1 MKDNETFIREI
12 YEKASLCQK
21 KEYEEKKK
29 RKGFYV
35 YKKYW
40 IASGTIVMASLLF
53 GIGLWQYEGKKAVTA
68 ETTETASLFNE
79 QIKTFRQDVAISI
92 EVVAMI
98 QKVEQNGSVGTAT
111 IQIEKKNDVFQEGT
125 SLEVSFN
132 PTWLDFTMVAG
143 EKTTLVLEQK
153 GDGTFAI
160 VGGKNGI

>member
-35 YKKYW
+35 HKKYW
-40 IASGTIVMASLLF
+40 IASGTLIMASFLF
-53 GIGLWQYEGKKAVTA
+53 GIGLWQYEGKKAETA
-68 ETTETASLFNE
+68 ETASLFNE
-79 QIKTFRQDVAISI
+79 QIKTFQQDVAISI

-111 IQIEKKNDVFQEGT
+111 IQIEQKNDVFQEGT

-132 PTWLDFTMVAG
+132 PTWLDFSMVAG
-143 EKTTLVLEQK
+143 EKATLILEQK